1 MNKTKIEWCDYTI
14 NPVKGMCPVGC
25 PYCYARAMY
34 KRFKRDES
42 LSYHDEVFKGVHS
55 LRNPSRIFV
64 GSTIDLFHE
73 KTSGLFPRILEHV
86 KHSPWHTF
94 IFLTKC
100 PENLIECSPFPD
112 NCWIGC
118 SCTDQMMFTVA
129 ADYLAMIEAKVKFVS
144 FEPLLG
150 QIDYGGTTWQEFMLS
165 GINWV
170 IIGQQTPVRKSTMP
184 KPEWIHD
191 IVDAA
196 DKVDIPVFLKNN
208 LYSVL
213 KSDPAHLRQQWP
225 EVKK

>member
-55 LRNPSRIFV
+55 LRTTSRIFV
-64 GSTIDLFHE
+64 GSTIDLFHD
-73 KTSGLFPRILEHV
+73 KTSGLIPRILEHAR
-86 KHSPWHTF
+86 HSPWHTF

-100 PENLIECSPFPD
+100 PENLIECSPFQD